1 MKMKQIKGLIFDMDG
16 TLLDNIKYHK
26 EAWLTFLNKYNIP
39 MDAETLMAQNHGTIE
54 EMIVLFFG
62 KDLSKERIK
71 VLGEEKESIYRSIC
85 KPYVKEINGL
95 TDLLKKAKSENLKI
109 GLSTMGTIKNIDFI
123 IDTLH
128 IREYF
133 DAIIGGDDVQKGKP
147 DPEIFIK
154 TIQKLNLS
162 PQNCIVFEDSTGGVK
177 SAVAAGCQVIGITT
191 SQTCEDLLQAGCYK
205 VITNYNDVVL

>member
-1 MKMKQIKGLIFDMDG
+1 
-16 TLLDNIKYHK
+16 
-26 EAWLTFLNKYNIP
+26 
-39 MDAETLMAQNHGTIE
+39 
-54 EMIVLFFG
+54 
-62 KDLSKERIK
+62 
-71 VLGEEKESIYRSIC
+71 
-85 KPYVKEINGL
+85 
-95 TDLLKKAKSENLKI
+95 
-109 GLSTMGTIKNIDFI
+109 MGTIKNIDFI